1 MNGTKQGQTGPNGV
15 KRGEMGPNGA
25 KQGKT
30 GPKGAKRGQ
39 MTCLL
44 RLSHLDLLKVKAT
57 KQNVET
63 ILLLLAVI

>member
-1 MNGTKQGQTGPNGV
+1 MGPNRAKRGQMGV